1 MLRRSTAIAATVLGL
16 TVLVPADE
24 SWAALSIT
32 ADPPA
37 SAGFAVTLDGT
48 DQTADFTLPITVE
61 DAGGPAAGWR
71 LLMRATQLTSAGHT
85 LPAPR
90 VTAVG
95 WTCQAAC
102 TIDPVNSVATPVIL
116 PLVMPAARFFDAA
129 ATTGIGTFTVTP
141 TVTVAV
147 PANAHA
153 GSYTSTVTTL
163 LIAGP

>member
-1 MLRRSTAIAATVLGL
+1 MTDTPTACVARYAGRTTRREFGF
-16 TVLVPADE
+16 
-24 SWAALSIT
+24 SIT
-32 ADPPA
+32 VRD
-37 SAGFAVTLDGT
+37 T
-48 DQTADFTLPITVE
+48 
-61 DAGGPAAGWR
+61 GGPDAGWR

-90 VTAVG
+90 VTSVG

-102 TIDPVNSVATPVIL
+102 TIDPVNSVATPVTL
-116 PLVMPAARFFDAA
+116 PFAMPAARFFNAA
-129 ATTGIGTFTVTP
+129 AATGIGTFTVTP
-141 TVTVAV
+141 TVTVPV